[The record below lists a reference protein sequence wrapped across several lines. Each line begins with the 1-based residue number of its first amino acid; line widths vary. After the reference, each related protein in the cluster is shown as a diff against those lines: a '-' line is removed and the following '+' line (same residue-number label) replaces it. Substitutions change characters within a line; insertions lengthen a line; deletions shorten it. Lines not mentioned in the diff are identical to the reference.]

1 MKKIKEIIIIGG
13 GSSISKGISLGLIEK
28 LKDKF
33 VIACNYSF
41 LHFPHTFL
49 TCTDREFYQ
58 TTNLTEHPN
67 ISEQLKKEPLIIT
80 CMKKSE
86 SLVIHPNTILVKKNR
101 NYNKNPLKEGFIWV
115 LTGLFSLHLTELFEV
130 ERVFLLGFDYD
141 KRNPEEVDRKN
152 YNGYGNFNIH
162 YYGDEI
168 KHIGSKKVG
177 FYENHNPNKYFSY
190 FKKFKIYNVSL
201 NSNIQNFEKI
211 NYPTMFKLLSNI
223 EYNQEELKQEIKKKL
238 I

>member
-1 MKKIKEIIIIGG
+1 MKIKEIIIIGG
-13 GSSISKGISLGLIEK
+13 GKSIQEGISLGLKEK

-33 VIACNYSF
+33 VVACNYSF

-49 TCTDREFYQ
+49 TCSDREFYQ
-58 TTNLTEHPN
+58 TTDLTEHPN

-86 SLVIHPNTILVKKNR
+86 SLIVHPNTILVKKNR

-115 LTGLFSLHLTELFEV
+115 LTGLFALHLTELFEV
-130 ERVFLLGFDYD
+130 ERIFLLGFDWN
-141 KRNPEEVDRKN
+141 KRKPEEVDRKN
-152 YNGYGNFNIH
+152 YNGYADFNIH
-162 YYGDEI
+162 YYKDKI

-190 FKKFKIYNVSL
+190 FKKSKIYNVSL
-201 NSNIQNFEKI
+201 NSNIRNFPKI
-211 NYPTMFKLLSNI
+211 DYNQMFKLLSHVS
-223 EYNQEELKQEIKKKL
+223 YNQEELQKEIKNKL
-238 I
+238 LF